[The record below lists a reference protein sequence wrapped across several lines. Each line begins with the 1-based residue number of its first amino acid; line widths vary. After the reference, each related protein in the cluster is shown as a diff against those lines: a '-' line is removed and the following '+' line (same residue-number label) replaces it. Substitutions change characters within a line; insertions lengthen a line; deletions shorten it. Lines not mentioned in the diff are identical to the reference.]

1 MQYILSLHLPELSIQ
16 LSSFSCDIC
25 LGLLVPCNR
34 LWLRE
39 SFVLQVGELAC
50 VCNIPIPQSVGGV
63 DWAGASMPPEG
74 WQSSTSPKHSFS
86 PLCWCGF
93 GRAFYPSE
101 ELLSSNIPQSSL
113 RELDFREAAL
123 PISVSRI
130 S

>member
-1 MQYILSLHLPELSIQ
+1 MVEREFCTSSWGTSL
-16 LSSFSCDIC
+16 
-25 LGLLVPCNR
+25 
-34 LWLRE
+34 
-39 SFVLQVGELAC
+39 C

-63 DWAGASMPPEG
+63 DWAGTSMPPEG